1 MKEMTMLNRMLI
13 AISLTALSASGG
25 ALAQDTDSD
34 ELKIAALEALIAAP
48 PERALPAVTRV
59 LQGNNSDEVKESA
72 LFILSQIDRPEAQ
85 ELLMQ
90 TVREAEGDLQEEAI
104 QMVGIGG
111 SPEALVQ
118 LREIYPTVDVAV
130 KEAILEALM
139 IADQPQAVLEIAIA
153 AETEAEFEAAV
164 EMLAVMDATEELR
177 QVRER
182 SGVSEGLIEAYAI
195 SGDYESLRELA
206 LDSSDPEQQVHAIEA
221 LGIVGD
227 ENAESTLLEIYRGS
241 DNEDVREAALD
252 GMLISGY
259 DDGVL
264 ALYRGSTDT
273 AEKRELLEY
282 LVMMGSDEIWDVI
295 DAALDGQP

>member
-1 MKEMTMLNRMLI
+1 MFQRIMI
-13 AISLTALSASGG
+13 AISLTALAAGG
-25 ALAQDTDSD
+25 SALAQDDDAD

-48 PERALPAVTRV
+48 PERALPTISRV

-85 ELLMQ
+85 ALLMQ
-90 TVREAEGDLQEEAI
+90 TVREADGDLREEAI

-111 SPEALVQ
+111 NPGSLAE
-118 LREIYPTVDVAV
+118 LREIYPVVDIEA

-139 IADQPQAVLEIAIA
+139 IADQPEAVLEIAIA

-164 EMLAVMDATEELR
+164 EMLAVMDATEQLR

-182 SGVSEGLIEAYAI
+182 RGVSEGLIEAYAI

-206 LDSSDPEQQVHAIEA
+206 LDASNPDQQVQAIEA
-221 LGIVGD
+221 LGIVGN
-227 ENAESTLLEIYRGS
+227 ENADSTLMEIYRGS
-241 DNEDVREAALD
+241 DNSEVREAALE

-264 ALYRGSTDT
+264 ELYRSSDDT
-273 AEKRELLEY
+273 AEKRRLLEY
-282 LVMMGSDEIWDVI
+282 LVMMDSDEIWDII
-295 DAALDGQP
+295 DAALDGQR

>member
-1 MKEMTMLNRMLI
+1 MLERILI
-13 AISLTALSASGG
+13 AISLTALAASGS
-25 ALAQDTDSD
+25 ALAQDDNAD

-48 PERALPAVTRV
+48 PERALPAVRKV

-85 ELLMQ
+85 ALLMQ
-90 TVREAEGDLQEEAI
+90 MVREADGDLQEEAI

-111 SPEALVQ
+111 NPGSLAE
-118 LREIYPTVDVAV
+118 LREIYPVVDIEA

-139 IADQPQAVLEIAIA
+139 IADQPEAVLEIAIA
-153 AETEAEFEAAV
+153 AETEVEFVAAV

-182 SGVSEGLIEAYAI
+182 AGVSEGLIEAYAI

-206 LDSSDPEQQVHAIEA
+206 LDASNPDQQVHAIEA
-221 LGIVGD
+221 LGIVGHED
-227 ENAESTLLEIYRGS
+227 ADATLIEIYRGS
-241 DNEDVREAALD
+241 DNEDVKEAALD

-259 DDGVL
+259 DAGVL
-264 ALYRGSTDT
+264 ELYRNSTDT
-273 AEKRELLEY
+273 GEKRELLEY
-282 LVMMGSDEIWDVI
+282 LVMMDSDEIWDII
-295 DAALDGQP
+295 DAALEEQR

>member
-1 MKEMTMLNRMLI
+1 MLNRMLI